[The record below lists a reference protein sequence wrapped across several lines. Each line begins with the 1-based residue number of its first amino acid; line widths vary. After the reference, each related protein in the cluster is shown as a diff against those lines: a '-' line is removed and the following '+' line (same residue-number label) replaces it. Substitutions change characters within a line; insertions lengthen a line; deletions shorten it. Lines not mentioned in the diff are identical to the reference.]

1 MSRKAQIKVEK
12 LARFLVY
19 ILGHRPDEFGLVPD
33 ADGFVAFK
41 ELLQAI
47 HEEPG
52 WGYVRQANLNEILLG
67 KDGALFEVDEKR
79 IRTLDQRWDL
89 DVERPSA
96 SLPKLLY
103 VAVRR
108 RAHPHAL
115 DTGLKS
121 AKDAYLILS
130 SQKNM
135 ALRIGQRKDATPVLL
150 EVTAERARAEGLSF
164 YSFGQLYL
172 SNEIPPRHIKGP
184 PLPKEAAQP
193 PAKGKEKETKSASE
207 FHPGTFVLEVGR
219 DPAPQ
224 RHRKVKKERGWKEE
238 ARKMR
243 RKGSR
248 TPP

>member
-12 LARFLVY
+12 LTRFLVY
-19 ILGHRPDEFGLVPD
+19 VLGHQPDEFGLVPD
-33 ADGFVAFK
+33 ADGFVTFK

-47 HEEPG
+47 REEPG
-52 WGYVRQANLNEILLG
+52 WGYVRLASLNEVLIG
-67 KDGALFEVDEKR
+67 KDGDLFEVDENR
-79 IRTLDQRWDL
+79 IRALDRRWGL
-89 DVERPSA
+89 DVENSQF

-108 RAHPHAL
+108 RAHPHVL
-115 DTGLKS
+115 DRGLKTGQG
-121 AKDAYLILS
+121 AYLILS
-130 SQKNM
+130 PQKDM
-135 ALRIGQRKDATPVLL
+135 ALRIGKRKDPSPVLL
-150 EVTAERARAEGLSF
+150 EVTADRARVEGIPF

-172 SNEIPPRHIKGP
+172 SYEIPSHHIKGP
-184 PLPKEAAQP
+184 PLPKEPVRAP
-193 PAKGKEKETKSASE
+193 VKEKKKETKAVSE

-224 RHRKVKKERGWKEE
+224 RQGKGKKEKGWKEE

-248 TPP
+248 DPR